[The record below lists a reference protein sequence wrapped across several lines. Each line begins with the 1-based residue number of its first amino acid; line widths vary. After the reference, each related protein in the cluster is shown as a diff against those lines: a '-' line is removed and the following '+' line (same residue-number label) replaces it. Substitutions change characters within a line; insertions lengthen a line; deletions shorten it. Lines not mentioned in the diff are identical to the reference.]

1 MFRAYVQLLSPD
13 RCVTH
18 GRDVGHQ
25 RNGRRE
31 FALIFLFVFH
41 SELFLG
47 ALWTGKV
54 GLVLF
59 RSGAF
64 WCPFDGGG
72 QGERCGAIPEW
83 IRVHPAEMQAAKVAW
98 FSCDAI
104 TLNRWNE
111 SVFLSIEFIVDRS
124 IEEEEESILVKF
136 RNASDFIRPSYW
148 LSKSRHFVCW
158 TETIHPPCGVI
169 PEHNG
174 RNAMSGT
181 LTRRSGMD
189 WTHSGRNNPFL
200 SRGSVAPKAI
210 PEFMEFAAIPERNEI
225 QRRMFGQIRRISLSI
240 DSPKT
245 LIETST
251 TFWFYSGADG
261 NCFDVFASR
270 FKVKMRVQRFR
281 NRRWFKDTPFA
292 GGFERSS
299 PIQEDGLLAFQKYA
313 DAPHTRIV
321 SIPVR
326 TGRP

>member
-59 RSGAF
+59 RSGTF

-181 LTRRSGMD
+181 LRRRSGMD

-210 PEFMEFAAIPERNEI
+210 PEFMEFAAIPEWNEI
-225 QRRMFGQIRRISLSI
+225 QRRMFARSVAFRSR
-240 DSPKT
+240 
-245 LIETST
+245 ST
-251 TFWFYSGADG
+251 P
-261 NCFDVFASR
+261 R
-270 FKVKMRVQRFR
+270 
-281 NRRWFKDTPFA
+281 RRWMKRAQHF
-292 GGFERSS
+292 G
-299 PIQEDGLLAFQKYA
+299 
-313 DAPHTRIV
+313 

-326 TGRP
+326 MAIVLTCLRLDFKWRWESSVSEIEDDSRTRRLLADLNGAAP